1 MFEGGPAA
9 FGARPPHQAYLMG
22 RPHGGAGIPIVPQ
35 TCTKVHTVKT
45 ILRKEKFRAVQ
56 KNFPPGELALS
67 AAQKMEK
74 HKNPSFR
81 WERNPCNFPADVV

>member
-1 MFEGGPAA
+1 MIEGGPAA

-56 KNFPPGELALS
+56 KNFSTRRIGPVRRT
-67 AAQKMEK
+67 
-74 HKNPSFR
+74 KNGKT
-81 WERNPCNFPADVV
+81 